1 MPTPGSQDTPRLV
14 GGGQFAGMAQLHQ
27 AVPLVERQHAL
38 IEELRVRAPR
48 PVPAEELARGLGVSV
63 RTIAR
68 DVSRLTEAG
77 VPIGVRNG
85 PGGGYLIDSRATL
98 PPLVFSPGEVA
109 ALVASLVAV
118 GPYSSATAQS
128 ALRKL
133 LAAMSPEEPVSD
145 PSRHGGTRRAAGP
158 PR

>member
-1 MPTPGSQDTPRLV
+1 MATSDGQRLV
-14 GGGQFAGMAQLHQ
+14 GGGQFAGTAQLHQ

-48 PVPAEELARGLGVSV
+48 PVPAVTLARGLGVSA

-68 DVSRLTEAG
+68 DVARLMTAG
-77 VPIGVRNG
+77 VPIEVRNG

-98 PPLVFSPGEVA
+98 PPLVFSPGEAA

-133 LAAMSPEEPVSD
+133 LAAMSPEEPVVGQRRRS
-145 PSRHGGTRRAAGP
+145 PSR
-158 PR
+158 